1 MLVPS
6 LITIAILLVISAFF
20 SGSETALTAVSR
32 GRMHQLEKDG
42 SRAAGCVNRL
52 VEDRERLIGALLL
65 GNTFINILASSLLTA
80 ALEARFGPRAVAY
93 TTAGMTLVILI
104 FAEVGP
110 KTLAIARTDSFA
122 LSVARPVRLVV
133 SVLGPIVGAVQW
145 LVWRVLLLLGVRADQ
160 EAGTEEAHEEIRGS
174 VDLHHREGN
183 VEREHRDMIGGILD
197 LRELKVGDVM
207 LHRTTMESQD
217 IGLPRRELVDAVI
230 ASHHSR
236 IPLWQGEPENIVGV
250 LSTKHLAQA
259 LVEHKGNL
267 DSVDIAALA
276 LPPWFVPDTTTLE
289 EQLTSFREHKSRFAL
304 VVDEYGALQGLVTLE
319 DILEEIF
326 GYIPDEYAVE
336 TRPDVRRRPDGS
348 YLVDGTVPVRDLN
361 RDLDWNLP
369 EEDATTIAGLVIAQS
384 GTIPDAGQ
392 RFAFFGYTFEIMRRQ
407 RNQITAIRIVPPR
420 SGGQASAMEPPGA
433 VGALR

>member
-1 MLVPS
+1 
-6 LITIAILLVISAFF
+6 
-20 SGSETALTAVSR
+20 
-32 GRMHQLEKDG
+32 
-42 SRAAGCVNRL
+42 
-52 VEDRERLIGALLL
+52 
-65 GNTFINILASSLLTA
+65 
-80 ALEARFGPRAVAY
+80 
-93 TTAGMTLVILI
+93 
-104 FAEVGP
+104 
-110 KTLAIARTDSFA
+110 
-122 LSVARPVRLVV
+122 
-133 SVLGPIVGAVQW
+133 VLGPIVGAVQW
-145 LVWRVLLLLGVRADQ
+145 LVWRFLLLLGVHSDE

-207 LHRTTMESQD
+207 LHRTNMESQD
-217 IGLPRRELVDAVI
+217 IGLSRRELVDAVI

-236 IPLWQGEPENIVGV
+236 VPLWQGEPENIVGV

-259 LVEHKGNL
+259 LVEQKGNL
-267 DSVDIAALA
+267 DAVNIEALA
-276 LPPWFVPDTTTLE
+276 SPPWFVPDTTTLE
-289 EQLTSFREHKSRFAL
+289 EQLTSFREHKSHFAL

-326 GYIPDEYAVE
+326 GVIPDEYAVE

-361 RDLDWNLP
+361 RELDWNLP